1 MAPHRCENDAARVA
15 QIRIRRIAHNGAA
28 EQSFGVLEPSVVV
41 QDSGAPES
49 LGRGQN
55 FCIRHKLLT

>member
-1 MAPHRCENDAARVA
+1 
-15 QIRIRRIAHNGAA
+15 
-28 EQSFGVLEPSVVV
+28 V